1 MSIILALIG
10 YGFQAVDSILNKFI
24 LEKTTVK
31 PTLFLFY
38 STITALPVFLL
49 LPFGTERLIGVMDYS
64 VALCSGLM
72 FAAALAAMY
81 TAIQESEIS
90 HIGPLLGAVI
100 PFFVLILSYF
110 FLGEVIVTQVLVGIG
125 ILILGS
131 LIIAFEKSRL
141 HQGFHRGVMW
151 GVLAGFFFAV
161 SHVTA
166 KYTYDVHG
174 FLTGFVYTRGFS
186 GLVGIVL
193 LALPSIRRALFTA
206 KQKTAPTK
214 SLGQTSIVV
223 IEKVVG
229 FFGVVLLQYAT
240 AIGSVTIV
248 NALAGAQFALLIGLV
263 ALLSKIRPA
272 VFKEEYQ
279 GREIVQEIIGV
290 IVIALGLILIIR

>member
-1 MSIILALIG
+1 MSIIFALIG
-10 YGFQAVDSILNKFI
+10 YGFQAIDSVLNKFI

-31 PTLFLFY
+31 PMLFLFY

-49 LPFGTERLIGVMDYS
+49 LPFGTERLIGVMDYG

-90 HIGPLLGAVI
+90 HVGPLLGAVI

-110 FLGEVIVTQVLVGIG
+110 FLGEVIVTQVLIGIG
-125 ILILGS
+125 VLILGS

-141 HQGFHRGVMW
+141 HQGFHRGIFW

-161 SHVTA
+161 SHVSA
-166 KYTYDVHG
+166 KYTYDMHG

-186 GLVGIVL
+186 GLVGIAL
-193 LALPSIRRALFTA
+193 LALPSIRKNIFTTEKSSLPA
-206 KQKTAPTK
+206 K

-223 IEKVVG
+223 VEKVVG

-272 VFKEEYQ
+272 LFKEEYQ
-279 GREIVQEIIGV
+279 GREIIQEVIGV
-290 IVIALGLILIIR
+290 VVIALGLILIIR

>member
-1 MSIILALIG
+1 MFIILALIG
-10 YGFQAVDSILNKFI
+10 YGFQAFDLILNKFI

-49 LPFGTERLIGVMDYS
+49 LPFGTERLIGVTDYG

-110 FLGEVIVTQVLVGIG
+110 FLREVIVTQELLGIG
-125 ILILGS
+125 VLILGS

-141 HQGFHRGVMW
+141 HHGFHRGIVW
-151 GVLAGFFFAV
+151 AVLAGFLFAV
-161 SHVTA
+161 SHVSA
-166 KYTYDVHG
+166 KYMYDLHG

-186 GLVGIVL
+186 GIVGIAL
-193 LALPSIRRALFTA
+193 LALPSIRKTLFA
-206 KQKTAPTK
+206 VKQKTVPTK
-214 SLGQTSIVV
+214 SLGQASIVV
-223 IEKVVG
+223 IEKLVA
-229 FFGVVLLQYAT
+229 FFGVVFLQYAT

-263 ALLSKIRPA
+263 ALLSKVRPA
-272 VFKEEYQ
+272 VFKEDFEK
-279 GREIVQEIIGV
+279 REITQEAIGV
-290 IVIALGLILIIR
+290 AVIALGLMLIIR